1 MITLTTNH
9 LMYMP
14 NLSNDEC
21 GIYYRGPN
29 LTIVENLSKPLYI
42 WFFAGNI
49 FEDNHLQHPTECGDA
64 RYNLKRYMDTVDPE
78 IHIKSHDGSIDLKG
92 QFTLRKS
99 IKGSLDAGIDNCMEY
114 IYTFNTISCN
124 KKAVC
129 AQIQLTNNGSYSV
142 RVYSEGKPGEC
153 QNIEITFRYTDIEAE
168 ALKLKKKED

>member
-14 NLSNDEC
+14 HLSNDEC

-49 FEDNHLQHPTECGDA
+49 FEDNHLQHPTDCDA
-64 RYNLKRYMDTVDPE
+64 RYNLNKHMETIDPE
-78 IHIKSHDGSIDLKG
+78 IHIRSHGGSIDLKG

-99 IKGSLDAGIDNCMEY
+99 IKGSLEANIDNCMEY
-114 IYTFNTISCN
+114 IYTFDTTN
-124 KKAVC
+124 KKSIC
-129 AQIQLTNNGSYSV
+129 AQIQLTNDGSYSV
-142 RVYSEGKPGEC
+142 RVYSEGKPDEC
-153 QNIEITFRYTDIEAE
+153 QNIEITFRYTDIED
-168 ALKLKKKED
+168 LKLKEKEED